1 MFTTPTI
8 CSLSNYSHLPP
19 GLTQG
24 HRAGAQPP
32 LEHKMDGLRRASQY
46 HHRRLKHCAQVPL
59 LLSSW
64 ATHAHSLHSLCL
76 EDTQGLMEALLLL
89 WCWSFPLSPVLI
101 PHFPVLMHR
110 LHLLINCCNRVVA
123 FLYPALARDN
133 QWPCLWSDSP
143 VYFLNLYA

>member
-8 CSLSNYSHLPP
+8 CFLSNYSHLPP
-19 GLTQG
+19 GLTQV

-64 ATHAHSLHSLCL
+64 ATHAHSLHSPCL
-76 EDTQGLMEALLLL
+76 QYTQGLMEALLLL

-101 PHFPVLMHR
+101 PHFPVLVHR